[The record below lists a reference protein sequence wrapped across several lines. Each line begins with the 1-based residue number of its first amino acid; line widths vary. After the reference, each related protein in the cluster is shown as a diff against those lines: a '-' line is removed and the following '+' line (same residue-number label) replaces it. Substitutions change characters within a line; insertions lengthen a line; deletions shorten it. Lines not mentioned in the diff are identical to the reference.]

1 MTGEI
6 NTERTNGDIG
16 RCGATCWWGHEG
28 VVKRRKRVGSRSAAD
43 VVDIGVF
50 VGLQFFAAM
59 ATVEEED
66 RVLFRGWFPCIQ
78 SIAFCVGG
86 LFV

>member
-1 MTGEI
+1 MLT
-6 NTERTNGDIG
+6 
-16 RCGATCWWGHEG
+16 AEG
-28 VVKRRKRVGSRSAAD
+28 VVAIRSRMGVSRCLVEINDRRD

-78 SIAFCVGG
+78 SIAVCVGG
-86 LFV
+86 LFVLNWFVATR

>member
-1 MTGEI
+1 M
-6 NTERTNGDIG
+6 
-16 RCGATCWWGHEG
+16 
-28 VVKRRKRVGSRSAAD
+28 
-43 VVDIGVF
+43 DIGVF

-78 SIAFCVGG
+78 SIALCVGG
-86 LFV
+86 LFVLNWFVADRYKSSIPGIENFGKRDLVPPPTTTSRFRDQ

>member
-1 MTGEI
+1 MW
-6 NTERTNGDIG
+6 D
-16 RCGATCWWGHEG
+16 HD
-28 VVKRRKRVGSRSAAD
+28 RRD

-50 VGLQFFAAM
+50 IVGLQFFAAM

-78 SIAFCVGG
+78 SIAVCVGG
-86 LFV
+86 LFVNWLLLIGKSSLKILENGIWYQASRFRDQ